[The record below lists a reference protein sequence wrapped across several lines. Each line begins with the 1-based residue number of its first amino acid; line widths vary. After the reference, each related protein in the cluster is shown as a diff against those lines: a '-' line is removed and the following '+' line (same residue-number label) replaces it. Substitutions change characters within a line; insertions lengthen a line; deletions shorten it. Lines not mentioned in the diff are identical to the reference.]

1 MDDPLLQKAWKL
13 HRHGLF
19 SECVSLLEPA
29 ILRYR
34 SVPDFY
40 RILGL
45 SCVRSGDLQGGETYL
60 LRCLQLD
67 PADRLPVLQALA
79 AVAVRK
85 RDYSGAVKLL
95 LEVLDED
102 PLSRVAKKALE
113 ELKTVLSSPEGTV
126 GRTALDWQSL
136 LPRIRNTSN
145 GIKLPQW
152 LSWLLGALLVLPV
165 VVAGIWWG
173 RGLVPS
179 LPLLQV
185 RPGTLADLTDVAKAV
200 PAVTPSRLEL
210 SADQLRQALEKIQS
224 LFQDYQD
231 SACRLEINRVLL
243 SNASTSTKERVRTL
257 VSFLHP
263 PDFARPEAS
272 ADYQDVRSFPELYE
286 GCAVQWKGVISN
298 LASGAKEIT
307 FELLLGYQDGQIV
320 EGVIP
325 VRLKFASLL
334 KNSQV
339 VEVLGQVS
347 LDNGKWNVEGVG
359 LHILGYRTP

>member
-67 PADRLPVLQALA
+67 PEDRLPVLQALA

-113 ELKTVLSSPEGTV
+113 ELNHPNIVQGIDV
-126 GRTALDWQSL
+126 GRDEATKLWYFAMEFIDGSSLQKILD
-136 LPRIRNTSN
+136 
-145 GIKLPQW
+145 
-152 LSWLLGALLVLPV
+152 A
-165 VVAGIWWG
+165 
-173 RGLVPS
+173 
-179 LPLLQV
+179 
-185 RPGTLADLTDVAKAV
+185 
-200 PAVTPSRLEL
+200 
-210 SADQLRQALEKIQS
+210 
-224 LFQDYQD
+224 
-231 SACRLEINRVLL
+231 
-243 SNASTSTKERVRTL
+243 
-257 VSFLHP
+257 
-263 PDFARPEAS
+263 
-272 ADYQDVRSFPELYE
+272 
-286 GCAVQWKGVISN
+286 
-298 LASGAKEIT
+298 EIT
-307 FELLLGYQDGQIV
+307 RGIVCEIDHHLEFFEIENIHSTG
-320 EGVIP
+320 
-325 VRLKFASLL
+325 SLRRA
-334 KNSQV
+334 
-339 VEVLGQVS
+339 
-347 LDNGKWNVEGVG
+347 WNKSCQ
-359 LHILGYRTP
+359 R